1 MPSSAL
7 IDRYTHQGLAL
18 LPPGRALS
26 RRIKSWIYKLVQGFA
41 VEFARVHDRAA
52 DLLGESVPGDADEL
66 LDEWE
71 DVTGLPDCGVEPD
84 TLEERR
90 AALAS
95 KLVARGGQQDA
106 IFEAI
111 ADSLSFD
118 ISLDHKYL
126 PATCTSPCTS
136 PVAGIEWV
144 FTKEVTGEGTGDLEL
159 LKCRLQQHAHLYGLL
174 LFGDIDTEAVRTT
187 ADGST
192 RVTSDGSTREV
203 NF

>member
-1 MPSSAL
+1 MPAAAL
-7 IDRYTHQGLAL
+7 IDRYREQALAL

-26 RRIKSWIYKLVQGFA
+26 RRAESWIYKLLEGIA
-41 VEFARVHDRAA
+41 VEYARVHERAG
-52 DLLGESVPGDADEL
+52 DLLLESVPGDADEL
-66 LDEWE
+66 LEDWE
-71 DVTGLPDCGVEPD
+71 DATGLPDCGLEPD

-90 AALAS
+90 AALVS
-95 KLVARGGQQDA
+95 KLVARGGQSDA

-111 ADSLSFD
+111 ADALSFD

-192 RVTSDGSTREV
+192 RVTGDGSTREAS
-203 NF
+203 F